1 MSKEELLDK
10 LNVYLNDRQLAI
22 QTKNGDANGF
32 PVQKSLD
39 SSLKKNTAF
48 MKRCRTSLTADN
60 YDLFIK
66 EIKSLSLGKFV
77 PEITLSIAEGLSK
90 CRSVKDIQAAVKIV
104 FFLYQRFSVS
114 FIRPLLANLYSM
126 LYPSPADSISGNL
139 VKSASAVAVSETI
152 PNKGNSINAAKTRA
166 LLRIFVEFWLH
177 GLVRTPDDF
186 KDLLP
191 AVYTSGKKFRKGML
205 EEKAPQTPI
214 VVLLLEDVL
223 AAPSN
228 FSLLPIVS
236 SVVRSYRYELFS
248 SYEALPG
255 ENEINQRI
263 NSVCDSHWR
272 LQLRIQLDRYYQD
285 LIGYIELRQHE
296 FEEYRDRLSEQDFLE
311 NTLEGTSNKAEDFLK
326 SIEGDIANGLSICEA
341 LNQSFPSNIKEMQDS
356 FHKKREEVMSIQ
368 NNILNAE
375 VLVQTGAVQLWDSEE
390 EHRFYETFPELPNL
404 EFVKKK
410 SFETNGDQETKPEA
424 STEDSQKLTKPSK
437 SVSVKIDNLLQTL
450 PNFMSAEQVDQAAL
464 EFLFLNTKA
473 SRNRLIKAFCNIPR
487 TSSFLVPYYIRFARI
502 VTPLAPEIASALVE
516 HARGAFRRMMN
527 RKAKHEYDTRTLI
540 VRYVSELTKFRLMPF
555 SYVFDCYKMC
565 LLDFTSFDLE
575 VLSLLLENCGRFLFR
590 FPKSSL
596 QITSLLEAVQKKK
609 LAAALPAQEQLILDN
624 ALYFVNP
631 PKTSSERVRKRPL
644 KEEFLRYILHIRL
657 NETNLTATI
666 ALLRKF
672 NWKTDFEILY
682 STFME
687 VWNMKYECLNS
698 FASLVASLYKTHPD
712 FCIYV
717 IDDTVDSLLTSID
730 SSSFGDSQKR
740 LAQAK
745 FLAELY
751 CVRLLD
757 VRSIIGILFYL
768 LPPDKFKN
776 ILQFSPP
783 GAISKENELFRLRM
797 IALFLSTCGS
807 SLVRSK
813 TRKTMLTYLLAYQ
826 CYFLAQPEVPLDMQ
840 FEFDDVVPK
849 VRPSMKVYKN
859 FDEAWTALAERIQ
872 SGIDDHDQDD
882 EEGSIVQS
890 EKSNESENELEANDW
905 EDNEENE
912 DSSDDSES
920 EEEISIDM
928 DDPEIFNSDDE
939 ELDEERIH
947 TDEIDEE
954 LNRMMNDSL
963 SSRAHE
969 RGIAFDVPL
978 PLRNT
983 SGDASFSDLN
993 NLLTENEENVKFTLL
1008 TKKGNKQRSQV
1019 LDVPYHSVLA
1029 QSTKSR
1035 QEEEL
1040 MERKRMKE
1048 MVLNYD

>member
-1 MSKEELLDK
+1 MSREELLDK
-10 LNVYLNDRQLAI
+10 LNVYLNDRQLAL
-22 QTKNGDANGF
+22 QAKNGDANGF
-32 PVQKSLD
+32 PVQESLD

-48 MKRCRTSLTADN
+48 MKRCRASLTSDN

-66 EIKSLSLGKFV
+66 EIKSLSLEKFV

-104 FFLYQRFSVS
+104 FFLYQRFSIS

-126 LYPSPADSISGNL
+126 LYPSPSDSISGNL
-139 VKSASAVAVSETI
+139 VKSASTGVISESVT
-152 PNKGNSINAAKTRA
+152 NKGTSLNVAKTRA
-166 LLRIFVEFWLH
+166 LLRIFIEFWLH
-177 GLVRTPDDF
+177 GLVRTPEDF

-191 AVYTSGKKFRKGML
+191 VVYASGKKYRKTMFD
-205 EEKAPQTPI
+205 EKALQTPI
-214 VVLLLEDVL
+214 VILLLEDVL
-223 AAPSN
+223 APPSN

-236 SVVRSYRYELFS
+236 SLVRSYRYELFS
-248 SYEALPG
+248 SHESLPG
-255 ENEINQRI
+255 DSQINQYI
-263 NSVCDSHWR
+263 DSICDPRWR
-272 LQLRIQLDRYYQD
+272 LQLRSQLDRYYQD
-285 LIGYIELRQHE
+285 LLVYIKHRQHE
-296 FEEYRDRLSEQDFLE
+296 YEEYRDCLSEQDFLGSS
-311 NTLEGTSNKAEDFLK
+311 LEDISNKAEDFLK
-326 SIEGDIANGLSICEA
+326 SIEGDITNGVSISEALDQPFPLSIKEK
-341 LNQSFPSNIKEMQDS
+341 QESFY
-356 FHKKREEVMSIQ
+356 KKREEVMSLQ

-375 VLVQTGAVQLWDSEE
+375 TLVQTGAVQLWDSEE
-390 EHRFYETFPELPNL
+390 EHQFYETFPELPNL
-404 EFVKKK
+404 DVANKK
-410 SFETNGDQETKPEA
+410 SLEINGDQESKSEG
-424 STEDSQKLTKPSK
+424 SSEDSQKFTKPSK
-437 SVSVKIDNLLQTL
+437 SVSVKIDTLLQTL
-450 PNFMSAEQVDQAAL
+450 PNFMSVTQVDQAAL
-464 EFLFLNTKA
+464 EFLYLNTKA
-473 SRNRLIKAFCNIPR
+473 SRNRLIKALCNLPR

-502 VTPLAPEIASALVE
+502 VAPVASEIASALVE
-516 HARGAFRRMMN
+516 HARGAFRRMMH

-540 VRYVSELTKFRLMPF
+540 VRYVSELTKFRLMSFP
-555 SYVFDCYKMC
+555 YVFDCYKMC

-596 QITSLLEAVQKKK
+596 QMSSFLEAVQKKK
-609 LAAALPAQEQLILDN
+609 LAAALPSQEQLILDN

-631 PKTSSERVRKRPL
+631 PKKSSARARKRSL
-644 KEEFLRYILHIRL
+644 KEEFLRYILHVRL
-657 NETNLTATI
+657 NETNLSATI

-672 NWKTDFEILY
+672 DWNNDYDMLY

-698 FASLVASLYKTHPD
+698 FASLVTSLYKFHPD

-717 IDDTVDSLLTSID
+717 IDDTVDSILTYID

-768 LPPDKFKN
+768 LPPEKFKN
-776 ILQFSPP
+776 ILQFSPTA
-783 GAISKENELFRLRM
+783 AISKENELFRLRM

-807 SLVRSK
+807 SLIRSK
-813 TRKTMLTYLLAYQ
+813 TRKTMLTYMLAYQ

-840 FEFDDVVPK
+840 FEFEDVVPK
-849 VRPSMKVYKN
+849 VRPSMNVYKN
-859 FDEAWTALAERIQ
+859 FDEAWTALAERLQ
-872 SGIDDHDQDD
+872 SGVDDHDQDD
-882 EEGSIVQS
+882 EESFNLQS
-890 EKSNESENELEANDW
+890 EKSNESENELEAVDW

-912 DSSDDSES
+912 DTSEDSES
-920 EEEISIDM
+920 EEENSIDL
-928 DDPEIFNSDDE
+928 DDSEIFNSDDE
-939 ELDEERIH
+939 ELDEERVH
-947 TDEIDEE
+947 TNEIDEE

-978 PLRNT
+978 PLRGST
-983 SGDASFSDLN
+983 GDTSFSDLN
-993 NLLTENEENVKFTLL
+993 SMSMESEENVKFTLL

-1019 LDVPYHSVLA
+1019 LDVPSHSVLA
-1029 QSTKSR
+1029 QSTKTR
-1035 QEEEL
+1035 QKEEL

>member
-10 LNVYLNDRQLAI
+10 LNVYLNDRQLAV
-22 QTKNGDANGF
+22 QTKNGDADGF
-32 PVQKSLD
+32 SVQKSLD

-66 EIKSLSLGKFV
+66 EIKSLSLEKFV
-77 PEITLSIAEGLSK
+77 PEIILSITEGLSK
-90 CRSVKDIQAAVKIV
+90 CRSVKDIQAAVRIV

-139 VKSASAVAVSETI
+139 SRSSSAVTVSESI
-152 PNKGNSINAAKTRA
+152 SNKGTSVNIAKTRA

-177 GLVRTPDDF
+177 GLVHVPDDF
-186 KDLLP
+186 KDFLP
-191 AVYTSGKKFRKGML
+191 AVYASGKKFRKGL
-205 EEKAPQTPI
+205 FEEKSLQTPL
-214 VVLLLEDVL
+214 VVILVEDVL

-236 SVVRSYRYELFS
+236 SLVKSYKYELFS
-248 SYEALPG
+248 SDEALPG
-255 ENEINQRI
+255 ESEINKCI
-263 NSVCDSHWR
+263 NRVCDSHWR
-272 LQLRIQLDRYYQD
+272 LQLRTSLGRYYQD
-285 LIGYIELRQHE
+285 LIGYIESRQHE
-296 FEEYRDRLSEQDFLE
+296 FEEYRDQLSERDFLE

-326 SIEGDIANGLSICEA
+326 SIEGDIAN
-341 LNQSFPSNIKEMQDS
+341 EMQDS
-356 FHKKREEVMSIQ
+356 FYKKREEVMSIQ

-375 VLVQTGAVQLWDSEE
+375 ILVQTGAVQLWDSEE
-390 EHRFYETFPELPNL
+390 EHQFYETFPELPNL
-404 EFVKKK
+404 ELAEKK
-410 SFETNGDQETKPEA
+410 SFETSGDQEVKAEA
-424 STEDSQKLTKPSK
+424 SVEDSQKHTKPSK
-437 SVSVKIDNLLQTL
+437 SVSVKIDNLLQAL

-473 SRNRLIKAFCNIPR
+473 SRNRVIKAFCNIPR

-502 VTPLAPEIASALVE
+502 MTPVAPDIASALVE

-540 VRYVSELTKFRLMPF
+540 VRYISELTKFRLMSF
-555 SYVFDCYKMC
+555 SHVFECYKMC

-575 VLSLLLENCGRFLFR
+575 VLSLLLENCGRFLYR

-596 QITSLLEAVQKKK
+596 QISSFLEVVQKKK
-609 LAAALPAQEQLILDN
+609 LAAALPSQEQLILDN

-631 PKTSSERVRKRPL
+631 PKTSSEKVRKRPL
-644 KEEFLRYILHIRL
+644 KEEFLRFILHIRL
-657 NETNLTATI
+657 SETNLSATI

-672 NWKTDFEILY
+672 DWKADFEILY

-698 FASLVASLYKTHPD
+698 FASLIASLYKTHPD

-730 SSSFGDSQKR
+730 SGSFGDSQKR

-768 LPPDKFKN
+768 LPPDKFQS
-776 ILQFSPP
+776 ILQFSPT
-783 GAISKENELFRLRM
+783 AATNKENELFRLRM
-797 IALFLSTCGS
+797 IALLLSTCGS

-849 VRPSMKVYKN
+849 VRPSMKVHKR
-859 FDEAWTALAERIQ
+859 FDEAWTALSERIQ
-872 SGIDDHDQDD
+872 SGVDDHDQDD
-882 EEGSIVQS
+882 EDGGSILQS
-890 EKSNESENELEANDW
+890 EKSNESENGHEANDW
-905 EDNEENE
+905 DDNEENE

-920 EEEISIDM
+920 EEEISMDM
-928 DDPEIFNSDDE
+928 DDPELFNSEE
-939 ELDEERIH
+939 ELDEEHIH
-947 TDEIDEE
+947 TMEIDEE
-954 LNRMMNDSL
+954 LSRMMNDSL

-978 PLRNT
+978 PLRST
-983 SGDASFSDLN
+983 SGDTSFSDLN
-993 NLLTENEENVKFTLL
+993 NLSTENEENVKFTLL

-1040 MERKRMKE
+1040 IERKRMKE